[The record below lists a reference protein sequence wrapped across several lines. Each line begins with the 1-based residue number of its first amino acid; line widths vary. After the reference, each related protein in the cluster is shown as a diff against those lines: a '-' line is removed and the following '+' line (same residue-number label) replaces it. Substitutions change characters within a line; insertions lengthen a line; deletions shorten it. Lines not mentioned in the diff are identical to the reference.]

1 MKLFS
6 FQNVESRLSNLI
18 FYNIDIDE
26 YLIES
31 SSSNHALENS
41 IFIKNNLS
49 QDFYMS
55 FSYDNVLLN
64 RIFGMI
70 FYRSFIKFENSNVSI
85 LSSILKQKIVDNL
98 TLKQSLILFV
108 GIIDLIIIKYS
119 VFKNHVTANN
129 GAVRILFV

>member
-1 MKLFS
+1 
-6 FQNVESRLSNLI
+6 
-18 FYNIDIDE
+18 
-26 YLIES
+26 
-31 SSSNHALENS
+31 
-41 IFIKNNLS
+41 
-49 QDFYMS
+49 MS